1 MKNFLL
7 ITSRNKLHEKVPQKN
22 YKDNILIEGNIR
34 IDNSIY
40 IKKNEQ
46 LSSELS
52 DRDLIYC
59 LYQKY
64 GRDFIKRIHGCF
76 SFFIHD
82 VERKNILAFRDEF
95 GQSSLFYSFEGKKI
109 LIASSIKDI
118 LNEGIL
124 DKKMNI
130 DRVIDFI
137 AHTHSTTNETFFQN
151 IFKLEPSNELI
162 ITKDTDVKQLY
173 ECFEIEDNTKKNL
186 RELFYDSIRSIITSN
201 TGSMLSGGIDSSSI
215 SIASQKISNKPL
227 ETFSIIFPNL
237 KPDLK
242 EIADEEKYID
252 EVLKNKNLSGNKIK
266 VDEFNFI
273 QNIKENVHFIDE
285 PIMATNIYI
294 YEKVFIEMSKKNV
307 ASILDGTDGDSVL
320 SHGTEIFRDFGEKNK
335 LKDLINSKRAYDLKR
350 GAKFSLFKTIF
361 SFVLLPRIPD
371 FLKKII
377 NLVRGRDYF
386 DEQNKLLAMNF
397 RKSKSEMKKNVEK
410 LYYTDKKFES
420 FASKAHYMM
429 IYKSHWDEV
438 FNILNQIAGKH
449 NIEIKFPFFYK
460 PLVSFCLDSG
470 AEEKLKEG
478 TTRYYFKEAMKD
490 DLPDIIYKR
499 NTKADLS
506 PIFKKEFMNLD
517 ESYVNEVFFDKK
529 SPIYALIEQSRIK
542 KLLQSKNHK
551 KNLSIIYSLISLYEW
566 MKKNHF
572 SVVIEK

>member
-1 MKNFLL
+1 
-7 ITSRNKLHEKVPQKN
+7 
-22 YKDNILIEGNIR
+22 
-34 IDNSIY
+34 
-40 IKKNEQ
+40 
-46 LSSELS
+46 
-52 DRDLIYC
+52 
-59 LYQKY
+59 
-64 GRDFIKRIHGCF
+64 
-76 SFFIHD
+76 
-82 VERKNILAFRDEF
+82 
-95 GQSSLFYSFEGKKI
+95 
-109 LIASSIKDI
+109 
-118 LNEGIL
+118 
-124 DKKMNI
+124 
-130 DRVIDFI
+130 
-137 AHTHSTTNETFFQN
+137 
-151 IFKLEPSNELI
+151 
-162 ITKDTDVKQLY
+162 
-173 ECFEIEDNTKKNL
+173 
-186 RELFYDSIRSIITSN
+186 
-201 TGSMLSGGIDSSSI
+201 
-215 SIASQKISNKPL
+215 
-227 ETFSIIFPNL
+227 
-237 KPDLK
+237 
-242 EIADEEKYID
+242 
-252 EVLKNKNLSGNKIK
+252 
-266 VDEFNFI
+266 
-273 QNIKENVHFIDE
+273 
-285 PIMATNIYI
+285 
-294 YEKVFIEMSKKNV
+294 MSKKNV

-320 SHGTEIFRDFGEKNK
+320 SHGTEIFRDFGEKNR

-350 GAKFSLFKTIF
+350 GVKFSLFKTIF

-449 NIEIKFPFFYK
+449 NVEIKFPFFYK

-506 PIFKKEFMNLD
+506 PIFKKELMNLD
-517 ESYVNEVFFDKK
+517 ESYINEVFFVKT
-529 SPIYALIEQSRIK
+529 SPIYALIEQSRIR
-542 KLLQSKNHK
+542 KLLKSKNHN

>member
-7 ITSRNKLHEKVPQKN
+7 ITSRNKLHEKIPQKN
-22 YKDNILIEGNIR
+22 YKGNILVEGNIR

-52 DRDLIYC
+52 DKDLIYC

-64 GRDFIKRIHGCF
+64 GPDFIKKIHGCF

-82 VERKNILAFRDEF
+82 VEKKNILAFRDEF
-95 GQSSLFYSFEGKKI
+95 GQSSLFYSFEKEKI

-118 LNEGIL
+118 FSEGIIE
-124 DKKMNI
+124 KKMNI

-151 IFKLEPSNELI
+151 IFKLEPCYQLI
-162 ITKDTDVKQLY
+162 ITEDNDAKQPY
-173 ECFEIEDNTKKNL
+173 DCFEIEDHSKKNL
-186 RELFYDSIRSIITSN
+186 RELFYDSIRSVVTSN
-201 TGSMLSGGIDSSSI
+201 CGSMLSGGIDSSSI

-227 ETFSIIFPNL
+227 ETFSITFPNL
-237 KPDLK
+237 EPDLK
-242 EIADEEKYID
+242 EIANEEKYID
-252 EVLKNKNLSGNKIK
+252 EVLKNKNLRENKIE
-266 VDEFNFI
+266 VNEFNFI
-273 QNIKENVHFIDE
+273 KNIKENVHFIDE

-294 YEKVFIEMSKKNV
+294 YEKVFIEMGKKNV
-307 ASILDGTDGDSVL
+307 ESILDGTDGDSVL
-320 SHGTEIFRDFGEKNK
+320 SHGTEIFRDLGEKGRI
-335 LKDLINSKRAYDLKR
+335 KDLLDNKRAYDLKR
-350 GAKFSLFKTIF
+350 GRKTSLFKTLF
-361 SFVLLPRIPD
+361 SFVLLTRIPD

-386 DEQNKLLAMNF
+386 DEQNKLLTVNF
-397 RKSKSEMKKNVEK
+397 RKSKNEMKKSVEK

-438 FNILNQIAGKH
+438 FNILNQIAEKH
-449 NIEIKFPFFYK
+449 NVEIKFPFFYK
-460 PLVSFCLDSG
+460 PLVSFCLNSD
-470 AEEKLKEG
+470 AEEKLKDG
-478 TTRYYFKEAMKD
+478 ITRYYFKEAMKD

-506 PIFKKEFMNLD
+506 PIFKKEFMDLD
-517 ESYVNEVFFDKK
+517 ENYVNDVFFNKK
-529 SPIYALIEQSRIK
+529 SPIYALIEQGRIRKLIQSRSI
-542 KLLQSKNHK
+542 K
-551 KNLSIIYSLISLYEW
+551 KNLSIIYSLISLY
-566 MKKNHF
+566 
-572 SVVIEK
+572 

>member
-7 ITSRNKLHEKVPQKN
+7 ISSRNKLHEKIPQKN
-22 YKDNILIEGNIR
+22 YKGNILVEGNIR

-46 LSSELS
+46 LGSEPS
-52 DRDLIYC
+52 DRDLIYY

-82 VERKNILAFRDEF
+82 VEKKNILAFRDEF
-95 GQSSLFYSFEGKKI
+95 GQSSLFYSFEGEKI
-109 LIASSIKDI
+109 LISSSIKDI
-118 LNEGIL
+118 LNEGNIE
-124 DKKMNI
+124 KKMNI

-173 ECFEIEDNTKKNL
+173 ECFEFKDNSEKNL
-186 RELFYDSIRSIITSN
+186 RELFYDSIRSLITDNS
-201 TGSMLSGGIDSSSI
+201 GSMLSGGIDSSSI
-215 SIASQKISNKPL
+215 SIASQKILNKPL
-227 ETFSIIFPNL
+227 ETFSVTFPNL
-237 KPDLK
+237 EPGLK
-242 EIADEEKYID
+242 EIANEEKYID
-252 EVLKNKNLSGNKIK
+252 EVLKNKNLRGNKIK

-273 QNIKENVHFIDE
+273 QNIKENVYFIDE

-294 YEKVFIEMSKKNV
+294 YEKVFIEMGAKNV
-307 ASILDGTDGDSVL
+307 LSILDGTDGDSVL
-320 SHGTEIFRDFGEKNK
+320 SHGTEIFRDFGEKNR

-350 GAKFSLFKTIF
+350 GVKFSLFKTIF

-371 FLKKII
+371 FLKKIM
-377 NLVRGRDYF
+377 NFMRGRNYF
-386 DEQNKLLAMNF
+386 DEQNRLLAMNF
-397 RKSKSEMKKNVEK
+397 RKSKSEMKKSIEK

-420 FASKAHYMM
+420 YASKAHYMM

-449 NIEIKFPFFYK
+449 NVEIKFPFFYK
-460 PLVSFCLDSG
+460 PLVGFCLNSD
-470 AEEKLKEG
+470 ANEKLRDG
-478 TTRYYFKEAMKD
+478 INRYYFKEAMKE

-517 ESYVNEVFFDKK
+517 ESYLDEVFYNEA
-529 SPIYALIEQSRIK
+529 SPIYALVDQNRIR

-572 SVVIEK
+572 SVVVEK